1 MQIQYIHVGTPSGCS
16 AAGGIVIVA
25 AFDPRGRALDPRN
38 NTKPGFHPD
47 DTDNTALLACWTAA
61 LFDEQGS
68 LVDHLH

>member
-1 MQIQYIHVGTPSGCS
+1 
-16 AAGGIVIVA
+16 VIVA
-25 AFDPRGRALDPRN
+25 AFDPRGRALDPRD